1 MLATSV
7 ARLMVAEKEE
17 KKKEKMKEQM
27 SMKEVIYLV
36 EGFVRIKSALRGGW
50 GVN

>member
-17 KKKEKMKEQM
+17 KKKEKMKEK
-27 SMKEVIYLV
+27 KEIFLGTV
-36 EGFVRIKSALRGGW
+36 
-50 GVN
+50 